1 MPLSTFSRRATLGL
15 MLSTVAMPVL
25 AQERPVVAAANYP
38 LAYFAERLGGGAAD
52 VLFPVP
58 ADADPSFWRP
68 GIADIAAIQAADVIA
83 LNGAGFATWPTKA
96 SLPRSRTVD
105 TSASFSDRLIKTDTV
120 THSHGD
126 GGQHSH
132 TDTASYTWLDF
143 TLASEQAGTL
153 ADAMIRQMPEQADM
167 IAVNRD
173 ALLGDLAG
181 LNTRAA
187 TVGTTAGSTAIITSH
202 PRYQYF
208 GTAYGLDISAVDWD
222 ANEDPGP
229 AQWAALEDMIAAT
242 GAAVFIWEAEP
253 ATASRE
259 RMATLGLTDVV
270 FPPLA
275 NRPAEGD
282 FLTLMETSLQ
292 QLEAVLRD
300 R

>member
-68 GIADIAAIQAADVIA
+68 GIADIAAIQSADVIA

-96 SLPRSRTVD
+96 SLPRSRTVN
-105 TSASFSDRLIKTDTV
+105 TSAGFSERLIKTDTV

-153 ADAMIRQMPEQADM
+153 ADAMMRQMPDQADA
-167 IAVNRD
+167 IAANRD

-181 LNTRAA
+181 LNTHAA
-187 TVGTTAGSTAIITSH
+187 TVGATAGSTAIITSH

-208 GTAYGLDISAVDWD
+208 GAAYGLDISAVDWD
-222 ANEDPGP
+222 ANEDPSA
-229 AQWAALEDMIAAT
+229 AQWAALEDTIAAT

>member
-25 AQERPVVAAANYP
+25 AQDRPVVAVANYP
-38 LAYFAERLGGGAAD
+38 LAYFAERIAGGAAD
-52 VLFPVP
+52 VLFPIPTDV
-58 ADADPSFWRP
+58 DPSFWRP

-96 SLPRSRTVD
+96 SLPRSRTVN
-105 TSASFSDRLIKTDTV
+105 TSAGFSDRLIQTDTV

-143 TLASEQAGTL
+143 ALASEQVGTL
-153 ADAMIRQMPEQADM
+153 ADAMMRQMPDHEDA
-167 IAVNRD
+167 IAANRD
-173 ALLGDLAG
+173 ALLGDLAT
-181 LNTRAA
+181 LNGRAT
-187 TVGTTAGSTAIITSH
+187 TVGEAAANTVIITSH

-208 GTAYGLDISAVDWD
+208 GAAYGLDISAVDWD
-222 ANEDPGP
+222 ANEDPSA
-229 AQWAALEDMIAAT
+229 AQWAALEEMIGAT
-242 GAAVFIWEAEP
+242 GATVFVWEAEP
-253 ATASRE
+253 AAASRE
-259 RMATLGLTDVV
+259 RMAALGLTDVV

-282 FLTLMETSLQ
+282 FLTQMQTSLQ
-292 QLEAVLRD
+292 QLEAVLRGQ
-300 R
+300 

>member
-25 AQERPVVAAANYP
+25 AQERPVVATANYP

-68 GIADIAAIQAADVIA
+68 GIAEIAAIQAADVIA

-167 IAVNRD
+167 IAANRD

-187 TVGTTAGSTAIITSH
+187 TVGATAGGTVIITSH